1 MGDVGDMSIH
11 ECGTCWRSLSVIV
24 DGIFS
29 IVESV
34 WRLDDGVGNGKND
47 DPERNLFSFKFVVVD
62 RDYSKILF
70 RI

>member
-1 MGDVGDMSIH
+1 
-11 ECGTCWRSLSVIV
+11 
-24 DGIFS
+24 
-29 IVESV
+29 
-34 WRLDDGVGNGKND
+34 LDDGVGNGKND